1 MARTERDRSQP
12 RTPDKS
18 MGKFTQ
24 NKGVTLDTSYVIQPV
39 SAPPS
44 QPATP
49 VQTPSSAVDI
59 PASDSQGGTTVQ
71 E

>member
-12 RTPDKS
+12 RTPHKS
-18 MGKFTQ
+18 VGKFTE

-49 VQTPSSAVDI
+49 VQPPSSAVNA
-59 PASDSQGGTTVQ
+59 PASGSQDGTAVQ

>member
-12 RTPDKS
+12 RTPHKS
-18 MGKFTQ
+18 IGKFTE
-24 NKGVTLDTSYVIQPV
+24 NRGVTLDTSYVIQPV

-49 VQTPSSAVDI
+49 VQSPSSVVDL
-59 PASDSQGGTTVQ
+59 PASSSQDDTTVQ